1 MSFKFL
7 PHTADTK
14 ILVEEKSIEKAF
26 ITSALA
32 LKEVI
37 ADKIKI
43 KAKIKKEINVKGK
56 DRESLLLEFLQEF
69 LYLVD
74 AKNFILSEITKLKIT
89 QTKNKLSLHAT
100 VVGDNSLNYKFTNE
114 VKAATYN
121 DMLIKEEKNK
131 TTIQFVLDV

>member
-14 ILVEEKSIEKAF
+14 ILVEEKSLEKAF
-26 ITSALA
+26 IESAMA
-32 LKEVI
+32 LKEII

-43 KAKIKKEINVKGK
+43 KAKIKKEVNVEGK

-74 AKNFILSEITKLKIT
+74 ARDFVLSKIFSLTIKKDKKGLKLNALVI
-89 QTKNKLSLHAT
+89 
-100 VVGDNSLNYKFTNE
+100 GDNSLNYKFTNE
-114 VKAATYN
+114 VKAVTYN